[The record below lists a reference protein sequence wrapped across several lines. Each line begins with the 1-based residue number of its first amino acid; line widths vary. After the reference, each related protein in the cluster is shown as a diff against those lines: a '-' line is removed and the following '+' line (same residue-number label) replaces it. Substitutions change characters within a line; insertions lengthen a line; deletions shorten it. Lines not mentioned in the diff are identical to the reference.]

1 MPENN
6 ATLRAMKAAREA
18 EAQQRGRA
26 LADDVRA
33 SGVLSGLRTN
43 VESRAFV
50 LRLAEL
56 LDVFGDEDE

>member
-1 MPENN
+1 
-6 ATLRAMKAAREA
+6 
-18 EAQQRGRA
+18 
-26 LADDVRA
+26 VRA